1 MILDLEKDA
10 ELRRVALAL
19 HALGPADR
27 DWLLDRLPVRPA
39 LETLLVE
46 LAELA
51 IPPDPA
57 LIRGVLGAATAPTVI
72 DANPAQ
78 ARALCRQLEREP
90 ATLRPL
96 FVAALPAELRAP
108 TLSHWQAELDAAPSA
123 SDALS
128 WNPALCALLVECWR
142 EVAKPE
148 RAEAA

>member
-39 LETLLVE
+39 LETLLAE
-46 LAELA
+46 LSELA
-51 IPPDPA
+51 IPPDPE
-57 LIRGVLGAATAPTVI
+57 LIRGVLGAATAPAVV

-78 ARALCRQLEREP
+78 AHALCRQLEREP

-96 FVAALPAELRAP
+96 FVAALPVEQRVPVLK
-108 TLSHWQAELDAAPSA
+108 HWQAEVDAAPSA
-123 SDALS
+123 GDALN

-142 EVAKPE
+142 EVAKSE
-148 RAEAA
+148 RAEVA